1 MPKYLIHGSYTT
13 EGLRGLLKEGGTKR
27 RETVEGMVNGLGGSI
42 EVFYYAFGDDD
53 VFVIADLPDSATATA
68 VALAVNASG
77 AVKIKTT
84 VLQTPEEVDEA
95 ITKTINYRPPGQ

>member
-1 MPKYLIHGSYTT
+1 
-13 EGLRGLLKEGGTKR
+13 
-27 RETVEGMVNGLGGSI
+27 MVNGLGGSI

-77 AVKIKTT
+77 SVKIKTT

-95 ITKTINYRPPGQ
+95 VTKTINYRPPGQ